1 MPRRTLFP
9 YTTLFRSELVA
20 IGGIQPLMK
29 MLLSAGLLHPECLT
43 VTGHTLRENLEKVPM
58 YMSGQEIVRPL
69 SDPLKKDSHLVVLY
83 GNLAPEGAVAKITG
97 KEGARFERSEERR
110 VGKECRCGWEPAE
123 WQ

>member
-1 MPRRTLFP
+1 
-9 YTTLFRSELVA
+9 ELVA

-69 SDPLKKDSHLVVLY
+69 SDPLKKDSHLVVL
-83 GNLAPEGAVAKITG
+83 
-97 KEGARFERSEERR
+97 RSEEHTSELQSLRHLVCRDVRSFPTRR
-110 VGKECRCGWEPAE
+110 SSDLSWWRSAAFNRS
-123 WQ
+123 